1 MESLKRSFCLKCC
14 FVSLVVALL
23 LSLMLPFIMIPI
35 AFRIRDESGNT
46 VIPASAAAELVKLTT
61 VDGLWYWMVVASSD
75 QLSQLSNVSLVLS
88 DRLETVW
95 RNTSGVSLIAS
106 NTLTLLDHV
115 YALPGSVI
123 SATLS
128 PDNVTTDVEVVQING
143 GENATVCS
151 SQRRSMLTCH
161 INQTGYYSVVVT
173 TPHINTTVSY
183 KFSLK
188 NVDPSYYNS
197 TVTSF
202 LECTLNQSNHV
213 CRFELDDLTDYH
225 LLGTFGENS
234 TRLVDI
240 VIGLT
245 IEGRLTWY
253 SVLILLCLPLIIT
266 VLLVAAVCL
275 FTVCS
280 HD

>member
-1 MESLKRSFCLKCC
+1 MESLKRSSCLKCC
-14 FVSLVVALL
+14 FVSLLVALL
-23 LSLMLPFIMIPI
+23 LSLLLPFIMIPI
-35 AFRIRDESGNT
+35 AFRIGDESGSA

-75 QLSQLSNVSLVLS
+75 QLSQPNNVSLVLS
-88 DRLETVW
+88 ERLETVW
-95 RNTSGVSLIAS
+95 RNTSGVSLIAL
-106 NTLTLLDHV
+106 NTLTLLERA

-128 PDNVTTDVEVVQING
+128 PDNVVDVQVVQIDD

-151 SQRRSMLTCH
+151 SQSQMKLTCH

-173 TPHINTTVSY
+173 TPYINTTVSY

-197 TVTSF
+197 TVSSF
-202 LECTLNQSNHV
+202 LQCTLNWSNRV

-225 LLGTFGENS
+225 LLGTISG
-234 TRLVDI
+234 RLVDM
-240 VIGLT
+240 VIDLT

-275 FTVCS
+275 FAACS